1 MQGFDDEGRGAGGEG
16 AIDSEHIFAPRRH
29 DDRQMP
35 RERGGSER
43 LQQFEPA
50 HARHFE
56 VGDDQIIAAAPQM
69 LERLNPVFR
78 DIDDRQ
84 LTGKI
89 DLRELAQNR
98 IVVDKKQAGRLVED
112 IVKAC
117 HAPPPTSPVRPN
129 IDRDIKPEVINARYR
144 RDNIRG
150 GSKVRP
156 KTLAAKLAVLVVAA
170 LSSAFLATSVVT
182 VWIDATQQA
191 RVETERLTQTA
202 RVIASVSAEAVAQDD
217 RSGAFAAAR
226 AIGQMPGLTYA
237 RLEGRSGDV
246 LAETGGG
253 ARLLSDLH
261 IGGDGEADLW
271 RTLTTGS
278 IEVATPVMF
287 EGRPVGRLVL
297 FGETPQLRA
306 RIFTAVVPALLGVLA
321 ATCIGLLVALRMA
334 RHISGPIA
342 RLARSVRTIRVTQ
355 TYEPVED
362 VQTEGEVADLLAGV
376 NDMIQGI
383 QERDAEIRE
392 HVRTLED
399 KVATRTAEL
408 AEAKRAA
415 DAANAAKSDFLAVMS
430 HEIRTPLNGILALGD
445 LLGRGDLPA
454 RERRY
459 ADVIAASGRS
469 LLNVINDILDF
480 SKVEAGKMELEAL
493 PFDPADLMEDVAEL
507 FAARATEKGLDL
519 AVYVDPRL
527 AQVTGDPSRLRQ
539 VLSNLLNNAI
549 KFTDAG
555 GVMLSVRLIGGDVV
569 FEVRDTGP
577 GIPAEVLPTLFDAFT
592 QADQSTTRLHGG
604 TGLGLAICDRLV
616 RAMGGEWQ
624 LDSRLGEG
632 SSFAFKAPLPMQP
645 SIPTIDL
652 AGADVGLGDVGPL
665 SRESL
670 GQYIEAFGGRAVPPD
685 QAPWAILG
693 DSEIRRQNDVVL
705 TARAGESGET
715 VLVRP
720 LRRSVLVE
728 VLAAL
733 AAGRRPQIG
742 QTSQAEAHR
751 CFEGVTVLVV
761 DDSSVNRE
769 VARET
774 LARLGVQVSTADDG
788 VEAVERL
795 SVERFDLVLMDGSM
809 PRLDGFEATRRIRA
823 AEADEGRDR
832 ALIYALTAHVIGSA
846 AEAWRD
852 ADMDG
857 VVHKPFTLNDLAQ
870 VLERHFAERGQASA
884 AFVRE
889 PDPSGGALPDDLFD
903 PMIRTELMAMG
914 SDGPDSFVARVE
926 RLYRDNAPQRLEALS
941 AAWREDD
948 GEGVSRA
955 AHALKSMSLS
965 LGARR
970 VAELAGA
977 IEKDARD
984 GRMQA
989 ETLDRLTS
997 ALNATLA
1004 AMDGAPAPVA
1014 AGAMAQEL
1022 SVAITEGRLSVAY
1035 QALFDS
1041 RGVFANKVEA
1051 LARWQSQTGE
1061 WRSPSEFVPA
1071 LEAEGALS
1079 VLTDFVMRRALD
1091 DVQRWS
1097 GVVVSV
1103 NVSADEFQAP
1113 AFADRVRRLLAEAAV
1128 GPERLEVEVTETA
1141 MLSIPSASAT
1151 LSALSDLGVGVSL
1164 DDFGAGY
1171 TSLHA
1176 LRDLPFRALKIDKS
1190 FVDHCCDDARSAA
1203 IIHAVASVGRAL
1215 GMKVVCEGVET
1226 QRQADFLR
1234 IAGAHMLQGFLFHR
1248 PAPPFEIETLVVGRI
1263 NNVA

>member
-1 MQGFDDEGRGAGGEG
+1 MR
-16 AIDSEHIFAPRRH
+16 PR
-29 DDRQMP
+29 
-35 RERGGSER
+35 
-43 LQQFEPA
+43 
-50 HARHFE
+50 
-56 VGDDQIIAAAPQM
+56 
-69 LERLNPVFR
+69 
-78 DIDDRQ
+78 
-84 LTGKI
+84 
-89 DLRELAQNR
+89 
-98 IVVDKKQAGRLVED
+98 
-112 IVKAC
+112 
-117 HAPPPTSPVRPN
+117 
-129 IDRDIKPEVINARYR
+129 
-144 RDNIRG
+144 
-150 GSKVRP
+150 
-156 KTLAAKLAVLVVAA
+156 TLAAKLAVLVVAA

-182 VWIDATQQA
+182 VWLDATQQA

-202 RVIASVSAEAVAQDD
+202 RVIASVSAEAVAQED

-226 AIGQMPGLTYA
+226 AIGQMPGLSYA

-253 ARLLSDLH
+253 ARLLSDMR
-261 IGGDGEADLW
+261 IGGGGEADLW

-278 IEVATPVMF
+278 IEVVTPVMF

-297 FGETPQLRA
+297 FGETPQLRN
-306 RIFTAVVPALLGVLA
+306 RIVTAVIPALLGVLA

-334 RHISGPIA
+334 RNISGPIA
-342 RLARSVRTIRVTQ
+342 RLAARVRMIRTTQ
-355 TYEPVED
+355 AYEPVED
-362 VQTEGEVADLLAGV
+362 VQTEGEVGDLLAGV

-383 QERDAEIRE
+383 RERDEEIRE

-399 KVATRTAEL
+399 KVAMRTAEL
-408 AEAKRAA
+408 AEAKHAA

-519 AVYVDPRL
+519 AVYVDPAL

-539 VLSNLLNNAI
+539 VISNLLNNAI
-549 KFTDAG
+549 KFTEEG
-555 GVMLSVRLIGGDVV
+555 GVLLSVRPDGGDVM

-577 GIPAEVLPTLFDAFT
+577 GIPADVLPTLFDAFT

-616 RAMGGEWQ
+616 KAMGGVWV
-624 LDSRLGEG
+624 LDSQLGEG
-632 SSFAFKAPLPMQP
+632 SSFAFKAPLPMQLSTP
-645 SIPTIDL
+645 SIDL
-652 AGADVGLGDVGPL
+652 AGAHVGLGDIGPL

-670 GQYIEAFGGRAVPPD
+670 VRYVEAFGGRVVPPD
-685 QAPWAILG
+685 QAPWAIVG
-693 DSEIRRQNDVVL
+693 GAEVRRQNDVVL
-705 TARAGESGET
+705 TSQAGGSDGAE
-715 VLVRP
+715 LVRP
-720 LRRSVLVE
+720 LRRSMLIEVIEALV
-728 VLAAL
+728 
-733 AAGRRPQIG
+733 AGRRPNIG
-742 QTSQAEAHR
+742 QTSRTEAQR
-751 CFEGVTVLVV
+751 CFPGVTVLVV
-761 DDSSVNRE
+761 DDSAVNRE

-774 LARLGVQVSTADDG
+774 LARLGVQVATADDG
-788 VEAVERL
+788 LEAVERL
-795 SVERFDLVLMDGSM
+795 AVERFDLVLMDGSM

-823 AEADEGRDR
+823 AEAQTGTSR

-857 VVHKPFTLNDLAQ
+857 VIHKPFTLDDLAQ
-870 VLERHFAERGQASA
+870 VLERHVAERGQDGA
-884 AFVRE
+884 APVAGPTEADRYLSDE
-889 PDPSGGALPDDLFD
+889 LFD
-903 PMIRTELMAMG
+903 PVIRAELLAMG
-914 SDGPDSFVARVE
+914 ADGPDSFVARVE
-926 RLYRDNAPQRLEALS
+926 RLYHENAPQRLAALT
-941 AAWREDD
+941 AAWGDEDSD
-948 GEGVSRA
+948 GVSRA

-970 VAELAGA
+970 VADLAGA
-977 IEKDARD
+977 IEKEARE
-984 GRMQA
+984 GLMQA
-989 ETLDRLTS
+989 DTLGQLKT
-997 ALNATLA
+997 ALQATLA
-1004 AMDGAPAPVA
+1004 AMDGAPAPLTV
-1014 AGAMAQEL
+1014 GSLGQEL
-1022 SVAITEGRLSVAY
+1022 STAIAEGRMSVAY

-1041 RGVFANKVEA
+1041 RGAFANKVEA
-1051 LARWQSQTGE
+1051 LVR
-1061 WRSPSEFVPA
+1061 WRSESGDWRPPSEFVPA

-1079 VLTDFVMRRALD
+1079 VLTDFVLRRALD
-1091 DVQRWS
+1091 DVQRWP

-1103 NVSADEFQAP
+1103 NVGADEFQNQDFSERIRNLLA
-1113 AFADRVRRLLAEAAV
+1113 ATATEADR
-1128 GPERLEVEVTETA
+1128 LEIEVTETA
-1141 MLSIPSASAT
+1141 MLSMSEASAT
-1151 LSALSDLGVGVSL
+1151 LAALSDLGVGVAL

-1176 LRDLPFRALKIDKS
+1176 LRDLSFSALKIDKS
-1190 FVDHCCDDARSAA
+1190 FVDDCCDDARSAA

-1248 PAPPFEIETLVVGRI
+1248 PAPASEIDGLISGRVKD
-1263 NNVA
+1263 VA